1 MDFIKDK
8 AGKVVLAF
16 DADSLYFHS
25 QEPDEDS
32 EFENSITIHQ
42 IRDENNG
49 VLKLFTLLD
58 LQEELDIISDKNFIV
73 SKIRQ
78 LIPQVSHSISKH
90 EEFVS
95 NLANRIIL
103 LKLEF
108 SGPASG
114 GISCLFLDGGDKRYD
129 LSISNRPYLSAS
141 EILEYYGL
149 GENEYWDQIQAN
161 GEFIESTIPDIE
173 TGKELYNGI
182 ALLLK
187 NDENWNLEE
196 HKINWVE
203 ISETLMNNHK
213 TSQLGTEL
221 KSIIT
226 KD

>member
-32 EFENSITIHQ
+32 KFENSITIHQ
-42 IRDENNG
+42 IRDQNNG
-49 VLKLFTLLD
+49 VLKLFTILD
-58 LQEELDIISDKNFIV
+58 LQKNLDIISDKNYVV

-78 LIPQVSHSISKH
+78 VIPQLSLSISEH
-90 EEFVS
+90 EKLVS
-95 NLANRIIL
+95 SLAERIIL
-103 LKLEF
+103 LEKEF
-108 SGPASG
+108 SDPASG
-114 GISCLFLDGGDKRYD
+114 GITCLFLEGGDKGYE

-149 GENEYWDQIQAN
+149 GENEYWNQIQAN
-161 GEFIESTIPDIE
+161 GEFVESTIPDIE
-173 TGKELYNGI
+173 TGKELYNAI
-182 ALLLK
+182 VLLLK

-196 HKINWVE
+196 NKINWLE
-203 ISETLMNNHK
+203 ISETLMNNLK